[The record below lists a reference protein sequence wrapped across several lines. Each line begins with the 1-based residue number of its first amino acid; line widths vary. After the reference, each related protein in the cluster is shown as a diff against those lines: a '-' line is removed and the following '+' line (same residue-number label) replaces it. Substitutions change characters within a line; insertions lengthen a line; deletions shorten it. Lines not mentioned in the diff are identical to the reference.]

1 MPVCSYVVHA
11 SQEDCPKLVE
21 TLNSLP
27 GCEASPSDDGKLIIL
42 VTETDSQADDE
53 RLQNTFKTIPEIQ
66 GLALTFGQLQT
77 EFN

>member
-11 SQEDCPKLVE
+11 SEEDCLALCEK
-21 TLNSLP
+21 LNSLP
-27 GCEASPSDDGKLIIL
+27 GCEASPSDDKKLIIL
-42 VTETDSQADDE
+42 VTETDSPEDDE
-53 RLQNTFKTIPEIQ
+53 KLQNTFKAIPEIQ